1 MDEVRGISKLD
12 LKRRNRKQILISIRE
27 AGKLARVDIAKRLAL
42 TRAAV
47 TIITNTMV
55 QQGILV
61 DLPPAAADEN
71 SPKTRG
77 RKKTMICINTNYKFV
92 FGAAIT
98 EHMISVGLAN
108 LGGEVLDK
116 TLMEI
121 DDATEL
127 QEITSFLAKT
137 AKKMLQNSS
146 LEPRQILGAGIGVV
160 PSRVKLLRG
169 EPSPGGISFSRM
181 ENLLEMEL
189 DMPVHISNLIGL
201 YALANIDYPNHRYI
215 NQVVLYSGD
224 EYHSAVL
231 SKNELVSGN
240 TIDTDAINRF
250 IVNPNGEPA
259 EGYPNGSVYA
269 ELTKPA
275 LIRRAAAILK
285 REPDSLKF
293 DEISAAYKKGD
304 KKIIA
309 LLNEA
314 AEKLAFLIYNIAV
327 PNGAQRVVLQ
337 SFALIPETEK
347 LLRETLK
354 KLSGTDSVKL
364 TLDVSRLSPEHS
376 FVAGSNWCV
385 EKQFI
390 ELGGMTRVENGNGS
404 MIYGYDPQDKVSATD

>member
-12 LKRRNRKQILISIRE
+12 LKRRNRKQILLSIRE

-61 DLPPAAADEN
+61 DMPPAASDDN
-71 SPKTRG
+71 QPRTRG

-98 EHMISVGLAN
+98 EHMISFGLAN

-116 TLMEI
+116 TSMELT
-121 DDATEL
+121 DATEL

-146 LEPRQILGAGIGVV
+146 LEPRQILGMGIGVV
-160 PSRVKLLRG
+160 PSRVRMLRG
-169 EPSPGGISFSRM
+169 EPGPTGISFARM

-189 DMPVHISNLIGL
+189 DLPVHISNLIGL
-201 YALANIDYPNHRYI
+201 YALANIDYPMHRYI
-215 NQVVLYSGD
+215 NQVILYSGD
-224 EYHSAVL
+224 EYHSAVV
-231 SKNELVSGN
+231 SKNELVSGSSIN
-240 TIDTDAINRF
+240 TDAINRF
-250 IVNPNGEPA
+250 IVTPNGEPA

-275 LIRRAAAILK
+275 LIRRAAAIMK
-285 REPDSLKF
+285 RNPEDLKF
-293 DEISAAYKKGD
+293 DEISEAYQSGN
-304 KKIIA
+304 KKIVA
-309 LLNEA
+309 LLNETA
-314 AEKLAFLIYNIAV
+314 QKLAFLIYNIAV
-327 PNGAQRVVLQ
+327 PNGARRVVLQ
-337 SFALIPETEK
+337 SFSLIPETEK
-347 LLRETLK
+347 LLRETLA
-354 KLSGTDSVKL
+354 KLSGPDSEKL
-364 TLDVSRLSPEHS
+364 TLDISRLSPEHS

-390 ELGGMTRVENGNGS
+390 ELGGMTRVESGSGS
-404 MIYGYDPQDKVSATD
+404 MIYGYDPQDRVER